1 MWIDHAASWAQVLWF
16 GAVTLGTTYGGFK
29 MWFKFTS
36 KLDNLEKYTYKTNGG
51 SSLKDSLD
59 RLEAGLDKNTQ
70 LTQKAF
76 VLIAKLEGKL
86 ENHIEE
92 QKIDPRR

>member
-1 MWIDHAASWAQVLWF
+1 MNIDHLASWAQVLWF
-16 GAVTLGTTYGGFK
+16 GAVTLGTTFAGIKF
-29 MWFKFTS
+29 WVKFTD
-36 KLDNLEKYTYKTNGG
+36 KLDNLENYTYKTNGG
-51 SSLKDSLD
+51 SSLKDSLN

-92 QKIDPRR
+92 QNK

>member
-1 MWIDHAASWAQVLWF
+1 MNLSDAASWAQVLWF
-16 GAVTLGTTYGGFK
+16 GAVTLGTIYGGFK
-29 MWFKFTS
+29 FWFKFKS
-36 KLDNLEKYTYKTNGG
+36 KLDDLEKYTYKENGG
-51 SSLKDSLD
+51 SSLKDSLN
-59 RLEAGLDKNTQ
+59 RLEKNLNTNTK

-92 QKIDPRR
+92 NKL